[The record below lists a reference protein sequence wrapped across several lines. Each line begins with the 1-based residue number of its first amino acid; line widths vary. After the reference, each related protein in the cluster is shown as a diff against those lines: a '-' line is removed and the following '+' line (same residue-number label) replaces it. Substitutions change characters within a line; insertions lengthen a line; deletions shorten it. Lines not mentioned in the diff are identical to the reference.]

1 MTIRDIKTLLKNTIN
16 TRPNATITL
25 DNAANP
31 NPLNTGPIEEFSGP
45 VINSDLPP
53 ITTPPESLDAGDW
66 GGLIHGDIPELPS
79 TTEEETTYQSPVPNS
94 STATSN
100 YNYYLREYEETLL
113 SSQVSELSMLD
124 AYGSK
129 IIAADDDVNSVL
141 KSSRPNFD
149 VVGSRFEENE
159 AMKEYFAKYAISDTL
174 ETDGFENVILPV
186 SQVQKSNF
194 YSAFAKDEFPFY
206 ISFDFGMTTSGK
218 FCEILSGKNYANF
231 MVRALAESLSTGDI
245 YERKGYVRTLPD
257 GTTKRTRNKTWNF
270 LELLNYSSENQSNT
284 VVLGS
289 ESDRNSCY
297 GGNPE
302 RRPIAYR
309 EIINEIDLVATI
321 QGEISRLYSMLYIAY
336 NPGQLRYSEVACY
349 RIAKYT
355 KEDMNKPIQN
365 FFFFNHSDVEN
376 FFFTDTQVKPGKDY
390 LYKVFEYN
398 IVMKENV
405 QVSVGGINI
414 ATRIPD
420 VVLVE
425 NLIHTTDAMVLSKP
439 PLYPEV
445 SFNGLLEDERRIGI
459 NFGKAYESKFEEPIS
474 FTSEEATR
482 NQRHLSSQGSE
493 DGKIQFANFGVS
505 NSMNRR
511 QIIEEDPVKLFEIF
525 RTTAPPE
532 DVFGFTGN
540 LHRRVLDKNIIDRV
554 QPDKTY
560 YYMFR
565 SIDNHG
571 NVSNPSSPLEVTL
584 VGGTSP
590 YLIVNDFSY
599 TGEEKSLE
607 SKTKGFKR
615 FLLLRPAIEQLTV
628 NRRLL
633 DTDTISSMD
642 VHSSNPVSL
651 GQKTPPIWGK
661 KFKLRVTSRKTG
673 KKIDFN
679 LEYDY
684 KFEPRDD

>member
-1 MTIRDIKTLLKNTIN
+1 MTILDTKNLLKNMIN
-16 TRPNATITL
+16 VRPNATITGDL
-25 DNAANP
+25 EGNP
-31 NPLNTGPIEEFSGP
+31 NPLNAGPSEEYSNDS
-45 VINSDLPP
+45 INLDLPP
-53 ITTPPESLDAGDW
+53 ITTPPQGLDAGNW
-66 GGLIHGDIPELPS
+66 GGLIHGEIPELPS
-79 TTEEETTYQSPVPNS
+79 SSEEETTYTAPIPNS
-94 STATSN
+94 STAVSN
-100 YNYYLREYEETLL
+100 YNYYLREYEEALL
-113 SSQVSELSMLD
+113 YSQLSELSMLD

-141 KSSRPNFD
+141 KNSRPNFE
-149 VVGSRFEENE
+149 VQGSRFEENE

-174 ETDGFENVILPV
+174 ETDGFENVILPT

-194 YSAFAKDEFPFY
+194 YSAAAKDEFPFH

-218 FCEILSGKNYANF
+218 FCEILNNKKYANF
-231 MVRALAESLSTGDI
+231 MVRALSETFSTGDV
-245 YERKGYVRTLPD
+245 YERKSYTRTLQD
-257 GTTKRTRNKTWNF
+257 GQTRRTRNKTWNF
-270 LELLNYSSENQSNT
+270 LGLMNYASGDQSNT

-289 ESDRNSCY
+289 ESDRNNCY

-302 RRPIAYR
+302 RPVISYQNTV
-309 EIINEIDLVATI
+309 NEIGLIATI
-321 QGEISRLYSMLYIAY
+321 QGEISRLYDMLYIAY
-336 NPGQLRYSEVACY
+336 NPGQLRYSEVVCY

-355 KEDMNKPIQN
+355 KDDFNKPIQN
-365 FFFFNHSDVEN
+365 FFFFNHPDVEN

-405 QVSVGGINI
+405 QISVGGANI

-439 PLYPEV
+439 PLYPET
-445 SFNGLLEDERRIGI
+445 SFNSFLEDERKIGI
-459 NFGKAYESKFEEPIS
+459 NFGKAYESKHEEPIS
-474 FTSEEATR
+474 FSSEEAAR

-511 QIIEEDPVKLFEIF
+511 QIIEEDPVKVFEVF
-525 RTTAPPE
+525 RTTQPPE
-532 DVFGFTGN
+532 EPLSFVGN

-554 QPDKTY
+554 QPDATY

-571 NVSNPSSPLEVTL
+571 NVSNPSPPFEVTL
-584 VGGTSP
+584 VGGVSP
-590 YLIVNDFSY
+590 YLIINEFSY
-599 TGEEKSLE
+599 TGEEKKLE
-607 SKTKGFKR
+607 TKTKGFKK
-615 FLLLRPAIEQLTV
+615 FLLLRPAMEQLTTDRSRMDPETVSSLDV
-628 NRRLL
+628 N
-633 DTDTISSMD
+633 
-642 VHSSNPVSL
+642 SSNPVLL
-651 GQKTPPIWGK
+651 GKKTPPIWGK
-661 KFKLRVTSRKTG
+661 KFKMRVTSKKTG

-684 KFEPRDD
+684 KFEFRDD